1 MNRIYPISN
10 NIGCLN
16 GSGSAPKSHMGWFG
30 GSSQKPGDEF
40 DLNRPRILNSWS
52 NTYDS
57 GYENIRN
64 YIESKIGPLQIN
76 DANLQNKLSNMVVEG
91 DKKTYEEW
99 LSYSRDFLKVNIDGN
114 NTLVKIQIPNLPKY
128 KYMKEWMKNGIKN
141 GIRRSLH
148 LSNAFLPHNTDFKW
162 NRKYRAYIN
171 TNSAMT
177 LDELAHAIALDKRDG
192 KNSGLEIYCGQV
204 AYRQTMNG
212 IPNTFSVP
220 DNIRDS
226 LPSKSN
232 IGSGEKQMDT
242 KPDIP
247 SSKSSGGPYS
257 KIEQLEKLIDLR
269 KKGEITTEEFNDM
282 KKELLS

>member
-1 MNRIYPISN
+1 
-10 NIGCLN
+10 
-16 GSGSAPKSHMGWFG
+16 MGWFG

-91 DKKTYEEW
+91 NKKTYEEW
-99 LSYSRDFLKVNIDGN
+99 LDYSRDFINVKIDGN
-114 NTLVKIQIPNLPKY
+114 NTLVNIQSPNLPKY
-128 KYMKEWMKNGIKN
+128 KYMKAWIKTGIANGLRK
-141 GIRRSLH
+141 SLRY
-148 LSNAFLPHNTDFKW
+148 LGFEW
-162 NRKYRAYIN
+162 NRKYRVYLKKDS
-171 TNSAMT
+171 TMT
-177 LDELAHAIALDKRDG
+177 LDELAHVIGMDKKEG
-192 KNSGLEIYCGQV
+192 KNSGLEAYCGQV

-247 SSKSSGGPYS
+247 SSKPVGGPYS
-257 KIEQLEKLIDLR
+257 KVEQLERLIDLR
-269 KKGEITTEEFNDM
+269 KKGEITAEEFDSL